1 MSTIHMNNVDAHAL
15 EPKASEFAPDVVA
28 RFAKEVAKY
37 PGDQKQ
43 SAVMACLS
51 IVQQIKGYVNS
62 SDKLFLANYLE
73 MPPMAVHEVSTFY
86 NMYNLAPVG
95 RFKINV
101 CTNLPCQLRQ
111 GQTALEYLSQK
122 LGVSVGGTTKDGMF
136 TLQPGE
142 CMGACADAP
151 VMLVNDRTMC
161 SFMSTEKMDQ
171 MIDSLRALKD
181 DGVQS

>member
-1 MSTIHMNNVDAHAL
+1 MSSTQMNSLDLTHP
-15 EPKASEFAPDVVA
+15 PKASEFSDEIVA
-28 RFAKEVAKY
+28 RFAREVAKY
-37 PGDQKQ
+37 PNDQKQ

-51 IVQQIKGYVNS
+51 IVQQVNGFVS
-62 SDKLFLANYLE
+62 PGDELFLAANLE

-95 RFKINV
+95 KFKINV
-101 CTNLPCQLRQ
+101 CTNLPCQLRD
-111 GQTALEYLSQK
+111 GQTALDYLSKK
-122 LGVSVGGTTKDGMF
+122 LGVGVGGTTKDGLF

-171 MIDSLRALKD
+171 MIETLSALKD

>member
-1 MSTIHMNNVDAHAL
+1 
-15 EPKASEFAPDVVA
+15 
-28 RFAKEVAKY
+28 
-37 PGDQKQ
+37 
-43 SAVMACLS
+43 
-51 IVQQIKGYVNS
+51 
-62 SDKLFLANYLE
+62 
-73 MPPMAVHEVSTFY
+73 
-86 NMYNLAPVG
+86 
-95 RFKINV
+95 
-101 CTNLPCQLRQ
+101 LPCQLRQ